1 MTPQITAARVVV
13 PEGAPRTVWMLERG
27 EGVTASRVWA
37 IARGGVRTWRR
48 ELEQMMN
55 GSTFRGT
62 KATKAGSAREAALL
76 DEAADQLH
84 RVTANSALWAAAS
97 NDLHRAT
104 PDGIGVNTDGTL
116 VTVEVKSHEHGY
128 EDNGIPADHMA
139 QLQWQMHVLGA
150 VSGLYGYEIRDEDD
164 QPPTEGATWIDVP
177 RDDDMVA
184 YLIMR
189 ADQFLAWRDAG
200 CPDVDV
206 DLPADVA
213 AALDNWAPLKAQLDK
228 VAADEKKA
236 AAALKK
242 AIRSSIPHAERF
254 GAVAMGEHGGYQ
266 LGVSESTSIDEAAWE
281 ADLPE
286 TLAAVRVMRERVA
299 AVEERAKHMYPKTTR
314 RETLRFQE
322 AGK

>member
-1 MTPQITAARVVV
+1 MSARIVV

-37 IARGGVRTWRR
+37 IARGGIKTWRR

-76 DEAADQLH
+76 DEAADQLPH
-84 RVTANSALWAAAS
+84 VMPNAALWAAAS

-104 PDGIGVNTDGTL
+104 PDGIGRSSDGTL
-116 VTVEVKSHEHGY
+116 VAVEVKSHEHGY
-128 EDNGIPADHMA
+128 EDNGIPADHLA

-164 QPPTEGATWIDVP
+164 MPPADGATWIDVQ
-177 RDDDMVA
+177 RDDEMIA

-200 CPDVDV
+200 CPDVD
-206 DLPADVA
+206 DLPADVQT
-213 AALDNWAPLKAQLDK
+213 ALDAWAPLKAQLDK
-228 VAADEKKA
+228 IAADEKKA

-242 AIRSSIPHAERF
+242 AIRESIPHAERF

-266 LGVSESTSIDEAAWE
+266 LGVTEKTGLDEAAWVAEDPVSAESIRRSRESIE
-281 ADLPE
+281 AR
-286 TLAAVRVMRERVA
+286 LAVA
-299 AVEERAKHMYPKTTR
+299 KRMYPKTTR
-314 RETLRFQE
+314 TETLRFQE

>member
-1 MTPQITAARVVV
+1 MSARIVV

-37 IARGGVRTWRR
+37 IARGGIKTWRR

-62 KATKAGSAREAALL
+62 KATKAGSSREAALL

-84 RVTANSALWAAAS
+84 HVTPNAALWAAAS

-104 PDGIGVNTDGTL
+104 PDGIGRNSDDTL
-116 VTVEVKSHEHGY
+116 VAVEVKSHEHGY
-128 EDNGIPADHMA
+128 EDNGIPADHLA

-150 VSGLYGYEIRDEDD
+150 ASGLYGYEIRDEDD
-164 QPPTEGATWIDVP
+164 MPPAAGATWIDVP
-177 RDDDMVA
+177 RDDKMIA

-200 CPDVDV
+200 CPDVD
-206 DLPADVA
+206 DLPEDVQT
-213 AALDNWAPLKAQLDK
+213 ALDAWAPLKAQLDQ

-242 AIRSSIPHAERF
+242 AIRGSIPHAERF
-254 GAVAMGEHGGYQ
+254 GAVAMGEQGGYQ
-266 LGVSESTSIDEAAWE
+266 LGVTESTSIDEAAWE
-281 ADLPE
+281 ADSPE
-286 TLAAVRVMRERVA
+286 TLAAVREMRERAA
-299 AVEERAKHMYPKTTR
+299 AVEARAKRMYPKTTR
-314 RETLRFQE
+314 RESLRFQE

>member
-1 MTPQITAARVVV
+1 MTPQIAARIVV

-37 IARGGVRTWRR
+37 IARGGIKTWRR

-84 RVTANSALWAAAS
+84 TVAPNAALWASAT

-104 PDGIGVNTDGTL
+104 PDGIGRNSDGTI
-116 VTVEVKSHEHGY
+116 VAVEVKSHEHGY
-128 EDNGIPADHMA
+128 EDKGIPADHLA
-139 QLQWQMHVLGA
+139 QMQWQMHVLGA

-164 QPPTEGATWIDVP
+164 MPPAEGATWIDVP
-177 RDDDMVA
+177 RDNEMIA
-184 YLIMR
+184 YLIYR

-200 CPDVDV
+200 CPDVDE
-206 DLPADVA
+206 LPEDVQ
-213 AALDNWAPLKAQLDK
+213 AALDAWAPLKAKLDS
-228 VAADEKKA
+228 VATDEKKA

-242 AIRSSIPHAERF
+242 AIRASIPHAERF

-266 LGVSESTSIDEAAWE
+266 LGVSENTGIDEAAWE
-281 ADLPE
+281 ADSPE
-286 TLAAVRVMRERVA
+286 TLTVARDLRERA
-299 AVEERAKHMYPKTTR
+299 AAFEARAKLTYPKTTR
-314 RETLRFQE
+314 RESLRFQE
-322 AGK
+322 A